1 MPYDRTHDCWMFP
14 TSLFGNKRSTGGKW
28 KRIVSHV
35 LESGNWT
42 ESLEKQP
49 RRNVLDDASDMMIK
63 EGVRAYVGSCEL
75 WRMYC
80 PHDEIRRQAD
90 RLDQFLSLK
99 FSGLS
104 ELWFMVGLLEA
115 SAVYNRDMRYEEEY
129 LEQWW
134 IPLFRGIIHWLPE
147 LEALSQRI
155 AWSMDV
161 EFAKS
166 HYEQWYGTGCKTMAW
181 IDSIC
186 CMATVLGTKCN
197 PDDIGRKY
205 QGDLVAALLDLGII
219 KRNGDRFASLI

>member
-35 LESGNWT
+35 LDSGSWA
-42 ESLEKQP
+42 ESLEIQP
-49 RRNVLDDASDMMIK
+49 RRNVLDDASDMMIA
-63 EGVRAYVGSCEL
+63 EGRTYAGSCEL

-80 PHDEIRRQAD
+80 PHVEIRNQVD
-90 RLDQFLSLK
+90 RLEQFLQLNLL
-99 FSGLS
+99 GLS
-104 ELWFMVGLLEA
+104 ELWFTVGLLEA
-115 SAVYNRDMRYEEEY
+115 SAVRNRNVHYEEAY
-129 LEQWW
+129 LERWW

-147 LEALSQRI
+147 LEALSPRI
-155 AWSMDV
+155 ACILDI

-166 HYEQWYGTGCKTMAW
+166 IYPQRYGTGAKMMGW

-186 CMATVLGTKCN
+186 GVASFLGTKFN
-197 PDDIGRKY
+197 ADDIGRKY
-205 QGDLVAALLDLGII
+205 QGDLVAALLDRGVI